1 MIGFAPKMWHQNVAK
16 NKNVTSDLT
25 VKKPCAVYMLK
36 GGVIDT

>member
-1 MIGFAPKMWHQNVAK
+1 MIGFAPKMWHQNAA

-25 VKKPCAVYMLK
+25 VKKPCGVYMLK